1 MLELF
6 ALSGARQ
13 HLICFHSMERSSV
26 NILLNI
32 SIFCST
38 KERKLYRFG
47 MMWRYAKTCDEMT
60 TFTWLRETSQP
71 KQGCQVC
78 VTKPAQSHRISSYW
92 GKWLRRD
99 EKITLVTNAPP
110 PHPHNMYTCDR
121 KREQRTCDCGL
132 PGKISLLGCQNCI
145 LWGGVKL
152 KKKKKLRQQCK
163 SSPIPQE
170 NRRLANIYPY
180 FRTLLEPWPSG
191 LHMYS
196 KRCWAEFNPIPILT
210 NYFQLHSLK

>member
-110 PHPHNMYTCDR
+110 PHPTPTTCIHVIENEN
-121 KREQRTCDCGL
+121 KEL
-132 PGKISLLGCQNCI
+132 VIVGCPVKLVC
-145 LWGGVKL
+145 WGVKIAF
-152 KKKKKLRQQCK
+152 CG
-163 SSPIPQE
+163 E
-170 NRRLANIYPY
+170 
-180 FRTLLEPWPSG
+180 G
-191 LHMYS
+191 L
-196 KRCWAEFNPIPILT
+196 N
-210 NYFQLHSLK
+210 